1 MFATHKE
8 ISSWYQ
14 YVLVS
19 QQIKYRGILNTYMK
33 DELMG
38 NRRQQKEVRTNSAFT
53 DNELYVVGSCLFI
66 KKIHTE
72 WENMPVK
79 KCWNSV
85 G

>member
-1 MFATHKE
+1 
-8 ISSWYQ
+8 
-14 YVLVS
+14 
-19 QQIKYRGILNTYMK
+19 
-33 DELMG
+33 MG

-79 KCWNSV
+79 KC
-85 G
+85 